1 MNNHSKFSITKKK
14 YSKGISM
21 KIPTLMKSAIYALF
35 FISGFTGLVY
45 EVTWTRMLTPIFGST
60 TYAITSVLS
69 AFMGGLAIG
78 SFVIGR
84 YIERKKNPILV
95 YAFLEIGIGIT
106 ALLIPKIFKILDTI
120 YPLIYEYTTSYVW
133 LLILTKVVLSLLV
146 LFVPTFLMG
155 GTLPVLCK
163 LFINRPKESG
173 KQVGILYA
181 TNTIGAAIGCF
192 IAGFFLIELFG
203 ITKTIQLVAAVN
215 FLLAIAFFILNIY
228 YAQIK
233 SNIETTNIENIKKG
247 VSDSS
252 SYNKILPFYSILIL
266 IGFSLAGFVSLSY
279 EVLWTRLLVFK
290 LKMTIYA
297 FSIMLTTF
305 LMGIGIGS
313 IVVSIIEKYNLIKN
327 HSKAFGVVESFIGL
341 MGLSTIILFS
351 QIDSISIFDIIGDF
365 KSSISWNKLIFTEI
379 LLSGMIMIVPTILMG
394 MTFPLVSRIFTQDI
408 KIVGKTIGSIYS
420 VNTIGSILGSC
431 VTGFIL
437 VKTLGTQKSIILISL
452 IALTIGTT
460 IVLFNRQGLNE
471 SKNSKSFPIIFS
483 AIMWSIAVGL
493 IVWLPKD
500 ILFKY
505 YNIFEEQFF
514 KDTQII
520 YANEGI
526 ECITTVHEY
535 PGGFKGISTSSVNVA
550 GTHYTHRTTQKLQ
563 AHIPMLVHPNPKEI
577 LQVGFGSGET
587 SHLVTTYDIEQL
599 DLVEIS
605 SEVIYTA
612 TKYFK
617 EINKA
622 VANHPKFNPII
633 MDGANYIYLA
643 KKKYDLIL
651 NDASWPGYTGCS
663 ALYSKDYFENAKKL
677 LKPGG
682 IMTSW
687 FPIIEGEE
695 FKILLKTFHSAFPYV
710 SVWLAM
716 THVNKHAL
724 VVGSL
729 HKIEIDAEHFLRR
742 FQQYA
747 QDDLKSVDLD
757 NPIFFLDAYQMDET
771 VLDDL
776 PDSIPI
782 HTTDHPILEFTER
795 KKDPVENISAVRII
809 TENNISM
816 IPYLKNSEQM
826 YIDGKNILKSL
837 ESTRD
842 ATKLVM
848 TGYVRAISSDEYQP
862 KYESEFKEALMIEPK
877 HPGANHFFFRMFNIH
892 FIAAENFAK
901 NQNHKYAT
909 YCYKLAF
916 KEINFYISL
925 RPDAVKAFHN
935 RGLIYLNGGEY
946 LGLGRKECLNKA
958 QEDLSKELT
967 LNPKYALENDI
978 RALIDRIN

>member
-1 MNNHSKFSITKKK
+1 MN
-14 YSKGISM
+14 IS
-21 KIPTLMKSAIYALF
+21 TFMKSAIYTFF
-35 FISGFTGLVY
+35 FISGFTGLAY

-106 ALLIPKIFKILDTI
+106 ALLIPTIFRILDNI
-120 YPLIYEYTTSYVW
+120 YPLIYEHTTSYVW

-163 LFINRPKESG
+163 LFVNRPKESG

-181 TNTIGAAIGCF
+181 INTVGAAIGCF
-192 IAGFFLIELFG
+192 ITGFFLIELVG

-215 FLLAIAFFILNIY
+215 FLLGIAFFILNIY
-228 YAQIK
+228 YKK
-233 SNIETTNIENIKKG
+233 SDIETTNIENMKES
-247 VSDSS
+247 VDDSS
-252 SYNKILPFYSILIL
+252 GYNKMHPFYSILVL
-266 IGFSLAGFVSLSY
+266 LGFSLAGFVSLSY

-313 IVVSIIEKYNLIKN
+313 VVVAIIEKYNLVKN
-327 HSKAFGVVESFIGL
+327 HSKAFGVVQSLIGL
-341 MGLSTIILFS
+341 MGLFTIILFS
-351 QIDSISIFDIIGDF
+351 QIDSIPIFDIVGF
-365 KSSISWNKLIFTEI
+365 FESSISWEKLVFTEI
-379 LLSGMIMIVPTILMG
+379 LLSGMIMIVPTIFMG
-394 MTFPLVSRIFTQDI
+394 MTFPLVSRIFTQNI

-431 VTGFIL
+431 LTGFVL
-437 VKTLGTQKSIILISL
+437 VKILGTQKSIILVSL
-452 IALTIGTT
+452 VALTVGTA
-460 IVLFNRQGLNE
+460 IVLFNRRGINE

-500 ILFKY
+500 ILFEY
-505 YNIFEEQFF
+505 YNIYEEQAFE
-514 KDTQII
+514 DAQII

-587 SHLVTTYDIEQL
+587 SYLVTTYDIEQL

-605 SEVIYTA
+605 NEVIDTA
-612 TKYFK
+612 TEYFK
-617 EINKA
+617 DINKD
-622 VANHPKFNPII
+622 VAHHPKFNPII

-643 KKKYDLIL
+643 KKKYDVIM

-663 ALYSKDYFENAKKL
+663 TLYSRDYFENAKKL
-677 LKPGG
+677 LEPGG

-687 FPIIEGEE
+687 FPINEGDD
-695 FKILLKTFHSAFPYV
+695 FRILLKTFHSVFPHV
-710 SVWLAM
+710 SVWYAM

-729 HKIEIDAEHFLRR
+729 HPIEINTENFLSR
-742 FQQYA
+742 FEQYA
-747 QDDLKSVDLD
+747 QNDLESVDLD

-771 VLDDL
+771 VLDDSFD
-776 PDSIPI
+776 DSIPT
-782 HTTDHPILEFTER
+782 HTIDHPILEFTER
-795 KKDPVENISAVRII
+795 EKDPVENISALGIVVG
-809 TENNISM
+809 NNASM
-816 IPYLKNSEQM
+816 IPYLKNSQDV
-826 YIDGKNILKSL
+826 YINGENILESL
-837 ESTRD
+837 ESARD
-842 ATKLVM
+842 ATRLVI
-848 TGYVRAISSDEYQP
+848 TGYIRVIGSGEYQP
-862 KYESEFKEALMIEPK
+862 KYESEFKEALMIEPN

-892 FIAAENFAK
+892 LVLAENYAR
-901 NQNHKYAT
+901 NYDHNYAT
-909 YCYKLAF
+909 YCYELAF
-916 KEINFYISL
+916 QEINFYISL
-925 RPDAVKAFHN
+925 RPDSARAYHN

-946 LGLGRKECLNKA
+946 LGLERKEILNKA
-958 QEDLSKELT
+958 QEDFSRALT
-967 LNPKYALENDI
+967 LSPEYALENDI
-978 RALIDRIN
+978 RALIDRINDLLQQ

>member
-1 MNNHSKFSITKKK
+1 MNISKFMKLTI
-14 YSKGISM
+14 YS
-21 KIPTLMKSAIYALF
+21 LF
-35 FISGFTGLVY
+35 FVSGFTGLVY
-45 EVTWTRMLTPIFGST
+45 EVTWTRMLTTVFGNT

-84 YIERKKNPILV
+84 YIERKKNPLIV

-106 ALLIPKIFKILDTI
+106 ALFVPKILKILDTI
-120 YPLIYEYTTSYVW
+120 YPFIYEYTTSYVW
-133 LLILTKVVLSLLV
+133 LLILTKIVFSLLI

-181 TNTIGAAIGCF
+181 INTIGAAVGCF

-203 ITKTIQLVAAVN
+203 IAKTIQLVAAVN
-215 FLLAIAFFILNIY
+215 FLLAIAFFLLNIY
-228 YAQIK
+228 YKLITAD
-233 SNIETTNIENIKKG
+233 IEITNIENIKKTASESG
-247 VSDSS
+247 S
-252 SYNKILPFYSILIL
+252 NIKLRPFYSILIL
-266 IGFSLAGFVSLSY
+266 IGFALAGFVSLSY

-313 IVVSIIEKYNLIKN
+313 IVVSIFEKYNLIKN
-327 HSKAFGVVESFIGL
+327 HSKAFGVVQSLIGL
-341 MGLSTIILFS
+341 MGFFTIILFS
-351 QIDSISIFDIIGDF
+351 QIDSIPLFDIIGNF
-365 KSSISWNKLIFTEI
+365 KSSISWNKLIFAEI
-379 LLSGMIMIVPTILMG
+379 LLSGMIMILPTILMG
-394 MTFPLVSRIFTQDI
+394 MTFPLVSRIFTRNI
-408 KIVGKTIGSIYS
+408 NIVGKTIGSIYS
-420 VNTIGSILGSC
+420 ITTIGSILGSC

-437 VKTLGTQKSIILISL
+437 VKFLGTQKSIFLISL

-460 IVLFNRQGLNE
+460 LVLLNRQGINE
-471 SKNSKSFPIIFS
+471 SKNFKSFPKIFS
-483 AIMWSIAVGL
+483 AIMWAIAVGL
-493 IVWLPKD
+493 LLWLPKD

-505 YNIFEEQFF
+505 YNIYEEQFT

-526 ECITTVHEY
+526 ECITTVHKY
-535 PGGFKGISTSSVNVA
+535 PDGFKGISTSSVNVA

-563 AHIPMLVHPNPKEI
+563 AHIPMLVHPNPKEV

-587 SHLVTTYDIEQL
+587 SHLVTTYDIDQL
-599 DLVEIS
+599 DLVDIS
-605 SEVIYTA
+605 SEVIETA
-612 TKYFK
+612 TKYFQ
-617 EINKA
+617 EINKD
-622 VANHPKFNPII
+622 VANHPRFNPII

-663 ALYSKDYFENAKKL
+663 ALYSKDYFENAIKL

-687 FPIIEGEE
+687 FPIVEGED
-695 FKILLKTFHSAFPYV
+695 FQILLKTFHSAFPYV

-716 THVNKHAL
+716 THLNKHAL

-729 HKIEIDAEHFLRR
+729 HKIEFDTKHFLSR
-742 FQQYA
+742 FKQYA
-747 QDDLKSVDLD
+747 QNDLKSVDLD

-771 VLDDL
+771 VLENL
-776 PDSIPI
+776 LYAIPT
-782 HTTDHPILEFTER
+782 HTINHPILEFTER
-795 KKDPVENISAVRII
+795 KKDAVQNISALRII
-809 TENNISM
+809 TKNNISM
-816 IPYLKNSEQM
+816 TPYLKNSDE
-826 YIDGKNILKSL
+826 IFLNGKNILKSL
-837 ESTRD
+837 ESTRE

-848 TGYVRAISSDEYQP
+848 NGYIRVISSGEYQP
-862 KYESEFKEALMIEPK
+862 KYESEFKEALKIEPN
-877 HPGANHFFFRMFNIH
+877 HPGASHFFYRMFNIH
-892 FIAAENFAK
+892 LTAAANYAK
-901 NQNHKYAT
+901 SQNLKYAT
-909 YCYKLAF
+909 YCYNLAF

-925 RPDAVKAFHN
+925 KPDAARAHHN
-935 RGLIYLNGGEY
+935 RGLIYLNGGKY
-946 LGLGRKECLNKA
+946 LGLERKESLKKA
-958 QEDLSKELT
+958 QEDFYQVLT
-967 LNPKYALENDI
+967 LNPKYAMENDI
-978 RALIDRIN
+978 MAFIDRINYLL

>member
-1 MNNHSKFSITKKK
+1 MSVKESVTD
-14 YSKGISM
+14 
-21 KIPTLMKSAIYALF
+21 MKSAIYTLF

-45 EVTWTRMLTPIFGST
+45 EVTWTRMLTTVFGST

-69 AFMGGLAIG
+69 GFMGGLAIG

-106 ALLIPKIFKILDTI
+106 ALLIPKILKILDNI

-163 LFINRPKESG
+163 FFISRPKESG

-181 TNTIGAAIGCF
+181 INTIGAAIGCF
-192 IAGFFLIELFG
+192 ITGFFLIELLG
-203 ITKTIQLVAAVN
+203 ISKTIQLVAAVN
-215 FLLAIAFFILNIY
+215 FLLGIAFFILNIY
-228 YAQIK
+228 HRQIK
-233 SNIETTNIENIKKG
+233 SDIETTNIENIKKA
-247 VSDSS
+247 VNDSS
-252 SYNKILPFYSILIL
+252 SYNKIQPFYSILIL

-305 LMGIGIGS
+305 LMGIAIGS
-313 IVVSIIEKYNLIKN
+313 IVVAISEKYNLIKN
-327 HSKAFGVVESFIGL
+327 HSKAFGVIQSLIGL
-341 MGLSTIILFS
+341 MGLSTIILFG
-351 QIDSISIFDIIGDF
+351 QIDSIPIFDIVGFF

-379 LLSGMIMIVPTILMG
+379 LLAGMIMIVPTIFMG
-394 MTFPLVSRIFTQDI
+394 MTFPLVSRIFTQNI

-420 VNTIGSILGSC
+420 VNTIGCILGSC
-431 VTGFIL
+431 LTGFIL
-437 VKTLGTQKSIILISL
+437 VKTLGTQKSIIIVSL
-452 IALTIGTT
+452 IALIIGTA
-460 IVLFNRQGLNE
+460 IVLFNRQGFNE
-471 SKNSKSFPIIFS
+471 SKNSKSFPIVFS
-483 AIMWSIAVGL
+483 AIIMWSIAVGL

-505 YNIFEEQFF
+505 YNIYEEQIFE
-514 KDTQII
+514 DTQII

-526 ECITTVHEY
+526 ECITTVHKY
-535 PGGFKGISTSSVNVA
+535 PGGFKGLSTSSVNVA

-587 SHLVTTYDIEQL
+587 SYLVTTYDIEQL

-605 SEVIYTA
+605 SEVIETA

-617 EINKA
+617 EINKD

-687 FPIIEGEE
+687 FPIAEGEE
-695 FKILLKTFHSAFPYV
+695 FKILLKTFHSVFPNV
-710 SVWLAM
+710 SVWYAV

-729 HKIEIDAEHFLRR
+729 HKIEIDTEDFLRR
-742 FQQYA
+742 FEQHA
-747 QDDLKSVDLD
+747 QNDLKSVDLD

-771 VLDDL
+771 VLDNLLD
-776 PDSIPI
+776 DSIPI
-782 HTTDHPILEFTER
+782 HTIDHPILEFTER
-795 KKDPVENISAVRII
+795 NKDPVENISAVRIMA
-809 TENNISM
+809 ENNVSV
-816 IPYLKNSEQM
+816 IPYLKNSKN
-826 YIDGKNILKSL
+826 IDIKGKNILQSL

-848 TGYVRAISSDEYQP
+848 TGYVRVIGSGEYQP

-892 FIAAENFAK
+892 LNLANYYAENYDHK
-901 NQNHKYAT
+901 NAT
-909 YCYKLAF
+909 YCYELAF

-925 RPDAVKAFHN
+925 RPDSAKAYHN

-946 LGLGRKECLNKA
+946 LGLERKESLNRA
-958 QEDLSKELT
+958 QEDFSKALT
-967 LNPKYALENDI
+967 LSPEYALENDI
-978 RALIDRIN
+978 GALIDRINYLLR